1 MALRVE
7 AVTERH
13 AGLAGRATAR
23 DWNLLCRRAV
33 VRLERCNNKEIAMLH
48 VDRRGVTEN
57 IETPP
62 IYASTHL

>member
-1 MALRVE
+1 MAAME

-13 AGLAGRATAR
+13 AGWAGRAPAR

-33 VRLERCNNKEIAMLH
+33 VRLERCNNTEIAMLN
-48 VDRRGVTEN
+48 VDRRGGTEN
-57 IETPP
+57 IETIP